1 MVQSL
6 KVVGVHGQIF
16 LRIAYGPLE
25 LEQLPPLNLWD
36 SYITSDPLGP
46 HTGKDKGN
54 WAVRAPVLLHWVD
67 LTFILPIPSSYLY
80 QEHSEGHLL
89 GRAYI

>member
-1 MVQSL
+1 M
-6 KVVGVHGQIF
+6 VGVHGQIF

-46 HTGKDKGN
+46 HIGKDKGN
-54 WAVRAPVLLHWVD
+54 WAVRGSAV
-67 LTFILPIPSSYLY
+67 
-80 QEHSEGHLL
+80 
-89 GRAYI
+89 